1 MRLVSFVITLFLVP
15 MVWAE
20 DAIEPVNG
28 LADEQTKLEAEEKLV
43 GSLPYNPDVF
53 LDLSPILP
61 SGEALKIPT
70 EKRDKK

>member
-43 GSLPYNPDVF
+43 GSL
-53 LDLSPILP
+53 
-61 SGEALKIPT
+61 
-70 EKRDKK
+70 